1 MNESAKDSSYSHILK
16 YTALF
21 GGVQG
26 LNILVGIVRNK
37 LVAMILGP
45 SGMGLLS
52 LFNSTTKL
60 VSDSTNFGISMS
72 AVKNISLA
80 YDKGD
85 TARMAHEIKV
95 IRSWSLVTAILG
107 MLICILFSPLLDK
120 WTFNWGNHTLH
131 FICLSPV
138 VGLSAIT
145 GGEAAILK
153 GLRCLRS
160 LAKVSLYNVILALLI
175 TIPIYYFL
183 GESGIVPSLVII
195 ALLQCLLTI
204 GYSWR
209 LYPPRILLSAS
220 VLREGRSMIR
230 LGVAFVLAGVLG
242 SGGDFVIR
250 SYLNNTG
257 DLSTVGL
264 FNAGY
269 MMTMTYVGMVF
280 SAMETDYFPRLS
292 GVNQLSFTFRQT
304 VNRQIE
310 VTLLLVSPLLALFL
324 LLLPQLLEVLY
335 SGRFLPALGM
345 AQVLVLAMYV
355 RAVRLPMEYISLAK
369 GASRAYLILE
379 STYDLLLV
387 ALLLTCFNKWG
398 IIGAGIGIALAGTLH
413 LLIVYVYMAHKYRY
427 RLSADVV
434 KLAAFQFT
442 LGILTFF
449 CVRSE
454 LWQWRWCVASG
465 LCLVS
470 AIASVRVLR
479 SKTDQQWNSLR
490 NKIKDKFI
498 RHDKG

>member
-1 MNESAKDSSYSHILK
+1 MP
-16 YTALF
+16 
-21 GGVQG
+21 V
-26 LNILVGIVRNK
+26 V
-37 LVAMILGP
+37 
-45 SGMGLLS
+45 LS
-52 LFNSTTKL
+52 L
-60 VSDSTNFGISMS
+60 S
-72 AVKNISLA
+72 A
-80 YDKGD
+80 
-85 TARMAHEIKV
+85 
-95 IRSWSLVTAILG
+95 
-107 MLICILFSPLLDK
+107 
-120 WTFNWGNHTLH
+120 
-131 FICLSPV
+131 
-138 VGLSAIT
+138 
-145 GGEAAILK
+145 
-153 GLRCLRS
+153 
-160 LAKVSLYNVILALLI
+160 
-175 TIPIYYFL
+175 
-183 GESGIVPSLVII
+183 
-195 ALLQCLLTI
+195 
-204 GYSWR
+204 SWR
-209 LYPPRILLSAS
+209 LYPFKLSFS
-220 VLREGRSMIR
+220 RSDLGAGLGMIR
-230 LGVAFVLAGVLG
+230 LGVAFLLAGVLG
-242 SGGDFVIR
+242 SGVDFIIR
-250 SYLNNTG
+250 SYLNNVANTA
-257 DLSTVGL
+257 TVG
-264 FNAGY
+264 FYNAAY
-269 MMTMTYVGMVF
+269 MMTMVYAGMIF

-398 IIGAGIGIALAGTLH
+398 ITGAGIGIALAGTLH
-413 LLIVYVYMAHKYRY
+413 LLIVYVYMAHNYSY

-479 SKTDQQWNSLR
+479 NKTDLWTILTHKLR
-490 NKIKDKFI
+490 KKA
-498 RHDKG
+498 